1 MEDVIIYSVGALVVR
16 GLRRAVFGPP
26 REERLAEEVGTGTRL
41 FWPSSAHRS
50 A

>member
-26 REERLAEEVGTGTRL
+26 REERLAEEVGSRAGFFVR
-41 FWPSSAHRS
+41 SSAHHRP
-50 A
+50 